1 MVIPHSNARRWL
13 ILSLSLY
20 AITTGGLYT
29 FTVLVGGTHYWNG
42 KLSLSIV
49 VILTSYLA
57 SIACILPPGLGYF
70 QSSHRSRIEA
80 VYVAIMI
87 LLAIVCG
94 VLVSLVLLAAIQMS
108 VGFPTY
114 SLKGL

>member
-13 ILSLSLY
+13 MLSLGLY
-20 AITTGGLYT
+20 AITTGGLYA
-29 FTVLVGGTHYWNG
+29 FTVLVGGAHEWSGT
-42 KLSLSIV
+42 LSLSLI
-49 VILTSYLA
+49 VILASYLA
-57 SIACILPPGLGYF
+57 SIGCILPPGIGYF
-70 QSSHRSRIEA
+70 RSSNHSRIEA

-94 VLVSLVLLAAIQMS
+94 VLVSLVLIAAIQMS